1 MIAGFGV
8 IATKYWLL
16 AYCLSNRYIVARL
29 CLDLDIQ
36 SSCKQTGDSQT
47 MDNILLFVFF
57 SRIFMDLKIDK
68 TASDQRFDRFLR
80 KWFKKYPQ
88 VRLADIYSTIR
99 K

>member
-1 MIAGFGV
+1 MEI
-8 IATKYWLL
+8 
-16 AYCLSNRYIVARL
+16 
-29 CLDLDIQ
+29 
-36 SSCKQTGDSQT
+36 
-47 MDNILLFVFF
+47 
-57 SRIFMDLKIDK
+57 KIDN